1 MKILK
6 FRETHNISGE
16 RIRDLRKHR
25 GLTQEQVAAQMQ
37 VAGIQVDQK
46 AISRI
51 ESGLRI
57 ITDYELLQLAKILK
71 ISVDELFRESVYTA
85 HTAEDDEERK

>member
-6 FRETHNISGE
+6 YNESHNIAG
-16 RIRDLRKHR
+16 RQIRFYRKQR

-37 VAGIQVDQK
+37 TAGIQVDQK

-51 ESGLRI
+51 ETGDRV
-57 ITDYELLQLAKILK
+57 ITDYELMRLAEILS
-71 ISVDELFRESVYTA
+71 ISVDKLMSTSIYD
-85 HTAEDDEERK
+85 AENKDLK